1 MWRVTLRGAVVE
13 RVTQQLANRVRDL
26 EERYA
31 VALPE
36 VVMRVDELSGRVDEH
51 LKRMGLVW

>member
-1 MWRVTLRGAVVE
+1 VE

-26 EERYA
+26 EEWYA

-36 VVMRVDELSGRVDEH
+36 VVMRGDELSGRVDEH